1 MLKSHKGFTVIE
13 LVVVIVV
20 LGVLAAIAA
29 PRFLNLSSDAQ
40 IASLHGLGGS
50 VKEANQLV
58 YSQAVI
64 EGQEKLLEGSI
75 TFNGETVLTQWGY
88 IKPTYED
95 IVKVIDFSSEKLG
108 SHSDIPQEEWGVF
121 PRNAGNQGKSILYF
135 IPRGTENIHPDTST
149 YCLFHY
155 SLTDASIEP
164 EYYYSTRGC

>member
-1 MLKSHKGFTVIE
+1 MISWFVNLGRIEAVLKSRNGFTVIE

-29 PRFLNLSSDAQ
+29 PRFLNLSSEAK

-64 EGQEKLLEGSI
+64 EGQEKLSAGSV
-75 TFNGETVLTQWGY
+75 TFNGTEVKTQWGY

-95 IVKVIDFSSEKLG
+95 IVKVIDFSSEQLNNY
-108 SHSDIPQEEWGVF
+108 SDIPQEEWGVYDRK
-121 PRNAGNQGKSILYF
+121 PTNEGKKFSTSLPEAPQIYLERSLLIAYSITL
-135 IPRGTENIHPDTST
+135 
-149 YCLFHY
+149 
-155 SLTDASIEP
+155 
-164 EYYYSTRGC
+164 

>member
-1 MLKSHKGFTVIE
+1 MLKSRKGFTVIE

-50 VKEANQLV
+50 VKEANQMV

-64 EGQEKLLEGSI
+64 EGQEKLSAGSV
-75 TFNGETVLTQWGY
+75 TFNGEIVLTQWGY
-88 IKPTYED
+88 IKPIYED
-95 IVKVIDFSSEKLG
+95 IVKVLDFSSEKLG
-108 SHSDIPQEEWGVF
+108 AHTDIPQEEWGVY
-121 PRNAGNQGKSILYF
+121 PRYAGNQGKHILYF
-135 IPRGTENIHPDTST
+135 IPKGTANIKDEIST
-149 YCLFHY
+149 YCFFHY

-164 EYYYSTRGC
+164 QYYYSTQGC

>member
-1 MLKSHKGFTVIE
+1 MLKSRKGFTVIE

-20 LGVLAAIAA
+20 LGVLAVIAA

-64 EGQEKLLEGSI
+64 DGQEKLSAGSV

-88 IKPTYED
+88 IKPTYEE
-95 IVKVIDFSSEKLG
+95 IVKVLD
-108 SHSDIPQEEWGVF
+108 F
-121 PRNAGNQGKSILYF
+121 PRRN
-135 IPRGTENIHPDTST
+135 
-149 YCLFHY
+149 
-155 SLTDASIEP
+155 
-164 EYYYSTRGC
+164 

>member
-95 IVKVIDFSSEKLG
+95 IVKVINFSSEKLG

-155 SLTDASIEP
+155 SLLGTLSEP
-164 EYYYSTRGC
+164 QYYYSTRGC

>member
-1 MLKSHKGFTVIE
+1 MLKSRKGFTVIE

-20 LGVLAAIAA
+20 LGVLAVIAA

-64 EGQEKLLEGSI
+64 DGQEKLSAGSV

-88 IKPTYED
+88 IKPTYEE
-95 IVKVIDFSSEKLG
+95 IVKVLDFSSEQLD
-108 SHSDIPQEEWGVF
+108 SYTDIPQEDWGVAQ
-121 PRNAGNQGKSILYF
+121 RLTKTGQGILYF
-135 IPRGTENIHPDTST
+135 TPRGTENIHPDIST
-149 YCLFHY
+149 YCFFHY
-155 SLTDASIEP
+155 SLTSTLGEP
-164 EYYYSTRGC
+164 QYYYSTQGC

>member
-1 MLKSHKGFTVIE
+1 MLKSRKGFTVIE

-50 VKEANQLV
+50 VKEANQMV

-64 EGQEKLLEGSI
+64 EGQEKLSAGSV
-75 TFNGETVLTQWGY
+75 TFNGEKVDTQWGY
-88 IKPTYED
+88 IKPTYEE
-95 IVKVIDFSSEKLG
+95 IVKVLDFSSEQLIEY
-108 SHSDIPQEEWGVF
+108 SDIPLEDWGVYDRS
-121 PRNAGNQGKSILYF
+121 PTNQGQKILYF
-135 IPRGTENIHPDTST
+135 TPRGTANIPRDIST

-155 SLTDASIEP
+155 SLFSTLSEP
-164 EYYYSTRGC
+164 QYYYSTQGC

>member
-1 MLKSHKGFTVIE
+1 MLKSRKGFTVIE

-64 EGQEKLLEGSI
+64 ERQEKLFAGSV
-75 TFNGETVLTQWGY
+75 TFNGTEVKTQWGY
-88 IKPTYED
+88 ITPTYD
-95 IVKVIDFSSEKLG
+95 NIVKVINFSSEPLT
-108 SHSDIPQEEWGVF
+108 HDTDIPQEDWGVYDR
-121 PRNAGNQGKSILYF
+121 PTTKDGKKILYF
-135 IPRGTENIHPDTST
+135 TPRGTENIHPDTST
-149 YCLFHY
+149 FCLFHY
-155 SLTDASIEP
+155 SLLSTLSEP
-164 EYYYSTRGC
+164 QYYYSAKGC